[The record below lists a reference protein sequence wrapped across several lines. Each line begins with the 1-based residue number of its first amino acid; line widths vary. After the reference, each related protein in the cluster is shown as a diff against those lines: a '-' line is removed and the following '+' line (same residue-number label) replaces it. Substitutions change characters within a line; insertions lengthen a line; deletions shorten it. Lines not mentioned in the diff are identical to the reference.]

1 MKVYAFDFDGTL
13 TKKDTFLAFI
23 EYAKGYGKT
32 FWGFFLFSPI
42 LILMKLRLFPNWKA
56 KQMVFSWFFKGM
68 NINEFNQICHEFAD
82 RNQRIIRT
90 GGWDTIRKALAN
102 GEQVIIITASIENW
116 VKPFFKEF
124 GNQIKVEGTKIDVR
138 INQITGQFLTQ
149 NCYGVEKTKRLKEVF
164 PYRQAYE
171 LIAFGDSDGDRYLL
185 NEADES
191 HYKPFRNEK
200 TDKIGEIIRF
210 GIVGVAATAIQYGLY
225 LLLLK
230 WLQPQISN
238 TIGYAISFV
247 FNYIASTK
255 FTFKV
260 KSTAKKGAG
269 FAFSHLINYV
279 LQTVFL
285 TLFLWLGLPK
295 NIALIPVF
303 CICVPINFL
312 LVRLFL
318 KKK

>member
-90 GGWDTIRKALAN
+90 RGWDTIRKALAN

-200 TDKIGEIIRF
+200 TDKTGEFIRF
-210 GIVGVAATAIQYGLY
+210 GIVGVVATAIQYGLY

-238 TIGYAISFV
+238 TIGYVISFI

>member
-90 GGWDTIRKALAN
+90 EGWDTIRKALAN

-200 TDKIGEIIRF
+200 TDKTGEFIRF
-210 GIVGVAATAIQYGLY
+210 GIVGVVATAIQYGLY

>member
-200 TDKIGEIIRF
+200 TDKTGEFIRF
-210 GIVGVAATAIQYGLY
+210 GIVGVVATAIQYGLY

-238 TIGYAISFV
+238 TIGYVISFV

>member
-90 GGWDTIRKALAN
+90 EGWDTIRKALAN

-200 TDKIGEIIRF
+200 TDKTGEFIRF
-210 GIVGVAATAIQYGLY
+210 GIVGVVATAIQYGLY

-238 TIGYAISFV
+238 TIGYVISFI

-269 FAFSHLINYV
+269 FAFSHFINYV

-312 LVRLFL
+312 LVRLYL

>member
-68 NINEFNQICHEFAD
+68 NINEFNQICHEFAN

-90 GGWDTIRKALAN
+90 EGWDTIRKALAN

-200 TDKIGEIIRF
+200 TDKTGEFIRF
-210 GIVGVAATAIQYGLY
+210 GIVGVVATAIQYGLY

-238 TIGYAISFV
+238 TIGYVISFI

-269 FAFSHLINYV
+269 FAFSHFINYV

>member
-90 GGWDTIRKALAN
+90 EGWDTIRKALAN

-200 TDKIGEIIRF
+200 TDKTVEFIRF
-210 GIVGVAATAIQYGLY
+210 GIVGVVATAIQYGLY

-238 TIGYAISFV
+238 TIGYVISFI

-269 FAFSHLINYV
+269 FAFSHFINYV

>member
-171 LIAFGDSDGDRYLL
+171 LIAFGDSNGDRYLL

-200 TDKIGEIIRF
+200 TDKTGEFIRF
-210 GIVGVAATAIQYGLY
+210 GIVGVVATAIQYGLY

-238 TIGYAISFV
+238 TIGYVISFI

-269 FAFSHLINYV
+269 FAFSHFINYV

>member
-90 GGWDTIRKALAN
+90 EGWDTIRKALAN

-200 TDKIGEIIRF
+200 TDKTGEFIRF
-210 GIVGVAATAIQYGLY
+210 GIVGVVATAIQYGLY

-238 TIGYAISFV
+238 TIGYVISFI

-269 FAFSHLINYV
+269 FAFSHFINYV
-279 LQTVFL
+279 LHTVFL

>member
-82 RNQRIIRT
+82 RNQCIIRT
-90 GGWDTIRKALAN
+90 RGWDTIRKALAN

-171 LIAFGDSDGDRYLL
+171 LIAFGDSNGDRYLL

>member
-82 RNQRIIRT
+82 RNQCIIRT

-200 TDKIGEIIRF
+200 TDKTGEFIRF
-210 GIVGVAATAIQYGLY
+210 GIVGVVATAIQYGLY

-238 TIGYAISFV
+238 TIGYVISFI

>member
-82 RNQRIIRT
+82 RNQCIIRT
-90 GGWDTIRKALAN
+90 EGWDTIRKALAN

-200 TDKIGEIIRF
+200 TDKTGEFIRF
-210 GIVGVAATAIQYGLY
+210 GIVGVVATAIQYGLY

-238 TIGYAISFV
+238 TIGYVISFI

-269 FAFSHLINYV
+269 FAFSHFINYV

>member
-42 LILMKLRLFPNWKA
+42 LILMKLRLFPNRKA

-200 TDKIGEIIRF
+200 TDKTGEFIRF
-210 GIVGVAATAIQYGLY
+210 GIVGVVATAIQYGLY

-238 TIGYAISFV
+238 TIGYVISFI

-269 FAFSHLINYV
+269 FAFSHFINYV

>member
-90 GGWDTIRKALAN
+90 RGWDTIRKALAN

-200 TDKIGEIIRF
+200 TDKTGEFIRF
-210 GIVGVAATAIQYGLY
+210 GIVGVVATAIQYGLY

-238 TIGYAISFV
+238 TIGYVISFI

-269 FAFSHLINYV
+269 FAFSHFINYV

>member
-200 TDKIGEIIRF
+200 TDKTGEFIRF
-210 GIVGVAATAIQYGLY
+210 GIVGVVATAIQYGLY

-238 TIGYAISFV
+238 TLGYVISFI

-269 FAFSHLINYV
+269 FAFSHFINYV

>member
-82 RNQRIIRT
+82 RNQCIIRT
-90 GGWDTIRKALAN
+90 RGWDTIRKALAN

>member
-82 RNQRIIRT
+82 RNQCIIRT
-90 GGWDTIRKALAN
+90 RGWDTIRKALAN

-200 TDKIGEIIRF
+200 TDKTGEFIRF
-210 GIVGVAATAIQYGLY
+210 GIVGVVATAIQYGLY

-238 TIGYAISFV
+238 TLGYVISFI

-269 FAFSHLINYV
+269 FAFSHFINYV

>member
-1 MKVYAFDFDGTL
+1 M
-13 TKKDTFLAFI
+13 
-23 EYAKGYGKT
+23 
-32 FWGFFLFSPI
+32 
-42 LILMKLRLFPNWKA
+42 
-56 KQMVFSWFFKGM
+56 
-68 NINEFNQICHEFAD
+68 
-82 RNQRIIRT
+82 
-90 GGWDTIRKALAN
+90 
-102 GEQVIIITASIENW
+102 
-116 VKPFFKEF
+116 
-124 GNQIKVEGTKIDVR
+124 
-138 INQITGQFLTQ
+138 
-149 NCYGVEKTKRLKEVF
+149 F

-200 TDKIGEIIRF
+200 TDKTGEFIRF
-210 GIVGVAATAIQYGLY
+210 GIVGVVATAIQYGLY

-238 TIGYAISFV
+238 TIGYVISFI

-269 FAFSHLINYV
+269 FAFSHFINYV

>member
-90 GGWDTIRKALAN
+90 EGWDTIRKALAN

-200 TDKIGEIIRF
+200 TDKTGEFIRF
-210 GIVGVAATAIQYGLY
+210 GIVGVVATAIQYGLY

-238 TIGYAISFV
+238 TIGYVISFI

-269 FAFSHLINYV
+269 FAFSHFINYV

-303 CICVPINFL
+303 FICVPINFL

>member
-90 GGWDTIRKALAN
+90 EGWDTIRKALAN

-285 TLFLWLGLPK
+285 TLFLWFGLPK

>member
-90 GGWDTIRKALAN
+90 EGWDTIRKALAN

-171 LIAFGDSDGDRYLL
+171 LIAFGDSNGDRYLL

-200 TDKIGEIIRF
+200 TDKTGEFIRF
-210 GIVGVAATAIQYGLY
+210 GIVGVVATAIQYGLY

-238 TIGYAISFV
+238 TIGYVISFI

-269 FAFSHLINYV
+269 FAFSHFINYV

>member
-1 MKVYAFDFDGTL
+1 M
-13 TKKDTFLAFI
+13 
-23 EYAKGYGKT
+23 
-32 FWGFFLFSPI
+32 
-42 LILMKLRLFPNWKA
+42 
-56 KQMVFSWFFKGM
+56 
-68 NINEFNQICHEFAD
+68 
-82 RNQRIIRT
+82 
-90 GGWDTIRKALAN
+90 
-102 GEQVIIITASIENW
+102 GEA
-116 VKPFFKEF
+116 FFKEF

-200 TDKIGEIIRF
+200 TDKTGEFIRF
-210 GIVGVAATAIQYGLY
+210 GIVGVVATAIQYGLY

-260 KSTAKKGAG
+260 KSTAKKERA
-269 FAFSHLINYV
+269 
-279 LQTVFL
+279 
-285 TLFLWLGLPK
+285 LPS
-295 NIALIPVF
+295 
-303 CICVPINFL
+303 
-312 LVRLFL
+312 RTS
-318 KKK
+318 

>member
-82 RNQRIIRT
+82 RNQCIIRT
-90 GGWDTIRKALAN
+90 RGWDTIRKALAN

-285 TLFLWLGLPK
+285 TLFLWFGLPK

>member
-82 RNQRIIRT
+82 RNQCIIRT
-90 GGWDTIRKALAN
+90 RGWDTIRKALAN

-171 LIAFGDSDGDRYLL
+171 LIAFGDSNGDRYLL

-238 TIGYAISFV
+238 TIGYVISFI

-285 TLFLWLGLPK
+285 TLFLWFGLPK

>member
-200 TDKIGEIIRF
+200 TDKTGEFIRF
-210 GIVGVAATAIQYGLY
+210 GIVGVVATAIQYGLY

-238 TIGYAISFV
+238 TIGYVISFI

-269 FAFSHLINYV
+269 FAFSHFINYV

>member
-1 MKVYAFDFDGTL
+1 MKVYAFDFDRTL

-82 RNQRIIRT
+82 RNQCIIRT
-90 GGWDTIRKALAN
+90 RGWDTIRKALAN

-285 TLFLWLGLPK
+285 TLFLWFGLPK

>member
-90 GGWDTIRKALAN
+90 EGWDTIRKALAN

-200 TDKIGEIIRF
+200 TDKTGEFIRF
-210 GIVGVAATAIQYGLY
+210 GIVGVVATAIQYGLY

-238 TIGYAISFV
+238 TIGYVISFI

>member
-68 NINEFNQICHEFAD
+68 NINEFNQICHEFAN

-90 GGWDTIRKALAN
+90 EGWDTIRKALAN

-185 NEADES
+185 NEADEI

-200 TDKIGEIIRF
+200 TDKTGEFIRF
-210 GIVGVAATAIQYGLY
+210 GIVGVVATAIQYGLY

-238 TIGYAISFV
+238 TIGYVISFI

-269 FAFSHLINYV
+269 FAFSHFINYV

>member
-82 RNQRIIRT
+82 RNQCIIRT
-90 GGWDTIRKALAN
+90 RGWDTIRKALAN

-171 LIAFGDSDGDRYLL
+171 LIAFGDSNGDRYLL

-285 TLFLWLGLPK
+285 TLFLWFGLPK

>member
-90 GGWDTIRKALAN
+90 RGWDTIRKALAN

-200 TDKIGEIIRF
+200 TDKTGEFIRF
-210 GIVGVAATAIQYGLY
+210 GIVGVVATAIQYGLY

-238 TIGYAISFV
+238 TIGYVISFI

-269 FAFSHLINYV
+269 FDFSHLINYV

>member
-90 GGWDTIRKALAN
+90 EGWDTIRKALAN

-171 LIAFGDSDGDRYLL
+171 LIAFGDSNGDRYLL

>member
-1 MKVYAFDFDGTL
+1 MKVYAFDFDGTM

-90 GGWDTIRKALAN
+90 EGWDTIRKALAN

-200 TDKIGEIIRF
+200 TDKTGEFIRF
-210 GIVGVAATAIQYGLY
+210 GIVGVVATAIQYGLY

-238 TIGYAISFV
+238 TIGYVISFI

>member
-68 NINEFNQICHEFAD
+68 NINEFNQICHEFAN

-200 TDKIGEIIRF
+200 TDKTGEFIRF
-210 GIVGVAATAIQYGLY
+210 GIVGVVATAIQYGLY

-238 TIGYAISFV
+238 TIGYVISFI

>member
-90 GGWDTIRKALAN
+90 EGWDTIRKALAN

-200 TDKIGEIIRF
+200 TDKTGEFIRF
-210 GIVGVAATAIQYGLY
+210 GIVGVVATAIQYGLY

-238 TIGYAISFV
+238 TLGYVISFI

-269 FAFSHLINYV
+269 FAFSHFINYV

>member
-56 KQMVFSWFFKGM
+56 KQMVFSWFYKGM
-68 NINEFNQICHEFAD
+68 NINEFNQNRHEFAD

-90 GGWDTIRKALAN
+90 EGWDTIRKALAN

-200 TDKIGEIIRF
+200 TDKTGEFIRF
-210 GIVGVAATAIQYGLY
+210 GIVGVVATAIQYGLY

-238 TIGYAISFV
+238 TIGYVISFI

-269 FAFSHLINYV
+269 FAFSHFINYV

>member
-82 RNQRIIRT
+82 RNQCIIRT
-90 GGWDTIRKALAN
+90 RGWDTIRKALAN

-171 LIAFGDSDGDRYLL
+171 LIAFGDSNGDRYLL

-200 TDKIGEIIRF
+200 TDKTGEFIRF
-210 GIVGVAATAIQYGLY
+210 GIVGVVATAIQYGLY

-238 TIGYAISFV
+238 TLGYVISFI

-269 FAFSHLINYV
+269 FAFSHFINYV

>member
-200 TDKIGEIIRF
+200 TDKTGEFIRF
-210 GIVGVAATAIQYGLY
+210 GIVGVVATAIQYGLY

>member
-82 RNQRIIRT
+82 RNQCIIRT
-90 GGWDTIRKALAN
+90 RGWDTIRKALAN

-171 LIAFGDSDGDRYLL
+171 LIAFGDSNGDRYLL

-238 TIGYAISFV
+238 TIGYVISFI

-269 FAFSHLINYV
+269 FAFSHFINYV

>member
-90 GGWDTIRKALAN
+90 RGWDTIRKALAN

-124 GNQIKVEGTKIDVR
+124 GNQMKVEGTKIDVR

-171 LIAFGDSDGDRYLL
+171 LIAFGDSNGDRYLL

>member
-1 MKVYAFDFDGTL
+1 M
-13 TKKDTFLAFI
+13 
-23 EYAKGYGKT
+23 
-32 FWGFFLFSPI
+32 
-42 LILMKLRLFPNWKA
+42 
-56 KQMVFSWFFKGM
+56 
-68 NINEFNQICHEFAD
+68 
-82 RNQRIIRT
+82 
-90 GGWDTIRKALAN
+90 
-102 GEQVIIITASIENW
+102 
-116 VKPFFKEF
+116 
-124 GNQIKVEGTKIDVR
+124 
-138 INQITGQFLTQ
+138 
-149 NCYGVEKTKRLKEVF
+149 F

-200 TDKIGEIIRF
+200 TDKTGEFIRF
-210 GIVGVAATAIQYGLY
+210 GIVGVVATAIQYGLY

>member
-42 LILMKLRLFPNWKA
+42 LILMKLRLFPNRKA
-56 KQMVFSWFFKGM
+56 KQMIFSWFFKGM
-68 NINEFNQICHEFAD
+68 SINEFNQICHEFAD
-82 RNQRIIRT
+82 RNQCIIRT
-90 GGWDTIRKALAN
+90 RGWDTIRKALAN

-171 LIAFGDSDGDRYLL
+171 LIAFGDSNGDRYLL